1 MPVVPLGCKA
11 PSTERSFNAIVQGLF
26 REELVPPG
34 DVLDAGALFGK
45 WSCYYACLNPWR
57 RVRAVDPL
65 PSNAHSI
72 QCSDDAANRALLRYA
87 RALSN
92 ESDSIEVIDRRG
104 GYVGKLQQH
113 ISAPRSATVRVGV
126 STIDELFLS
135 EWRSRLGFA
144 HLDLEGYERRAILGG
159 ATTIRRDQ
167 PIISTELSGT
177 SPEAPKLL
185 ALLRSLGYVSFS
197 ILEMTGVGYNKRNVL
212 SFPRSQLQRLL
223 DSPTL
228 DLAARGLLLVP
239 VNESTVNRQRSR
251 VRVLSWYND
260 LSFRK
265 VVCASRK
272 AGKPQAWEWG
282 EEAPDDR
289 RPWEASSAA
298 RWWEPVLSLPEVCG
312 HAASGGRGAGRER
325 MGSPPPV

>member
-104 GYVGKLQQH
+104 GYVGKLQRH

-144 HLDLEGYERRAILGG
+144 HLAMERGTSVEPSSGARQPSG
-159 ATTIRRDQ
+159 AT
-167 PIISTELSGT
+167 
-177 SPEAPKLL
+177 SP
-185 ALLRSLGYVSFS
+185 S
-197 ILEMTGVGYNKRNVL
+197 
-212 SFPRSQLQRLL
+212 
-223 DSPTL
+223 
-228 DLAARGLLLVP
+228 
-239 VNESTVNRQRSR
+239 
-251 VRVLSWYND
+251 
-260 LSFRK
+260 
-265 VVCASRK
+265 
-272 AGKPQAWEWG
+272 
-282 EEAPDDR
+282 
-289 RPWEASSAA
+289 
-298 RWWEPVLSLPEVCG
+298 
-312 HAASGGRGAGRER
+312 
-325 MGSPPPV
+325 SPPS

>member
-104 GYVGKLQQH
+104 GYVGKLQRH
-113 ISAPRSATVRVGV
+113 ISAPRSAIVRVGV

-159 ATTIRRDQ
+159 AT
-167 PIISTELSGT
+167 PSGAT
-177 SPEAPKLL
+177 SP
-185 ALLRSLGYVSFS
+185 S
-197 ILEMTGVGYNKRNVL
+197 
-212 SFPRSQLQRLL
+212 
-223 DSPTL
+223 
-228 DLAARGLLLVP
+228 
-239 VNESTVNRQRSR
+239 
-251 VRVLSWYND
+251 
-260 LSFRK
+260 
-265 VVCASRK
+265 
-272 AGKPQAWEWG
+272 
-282 EEAPDDR
+282 
-289 RPWEASSAA
+289 
-298 RWWEPVLSLPEVCG
+298 
-312 HAASGGRGAGRER
+312 
-325 MGSPPPV
+325 SPPS